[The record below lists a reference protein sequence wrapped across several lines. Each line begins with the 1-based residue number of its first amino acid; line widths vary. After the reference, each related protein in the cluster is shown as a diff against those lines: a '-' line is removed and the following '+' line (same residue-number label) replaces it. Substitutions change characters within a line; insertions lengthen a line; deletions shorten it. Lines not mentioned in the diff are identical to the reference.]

1 MSPQTQDRPLLG
13 RGALLVGAA
22 VLVAGIVVMWAV
34 LGVSGEL
41 ASPVSGLGDVGPLVR
56 FALPAV
62 RTVHD
67 LSAALTIGALVL
79 GAWLVAPEPGSSSE
93 ELSGT
98 RQRLVRVGFGAAVIW
113 GCSSAAV
120 IVLTASDLS
129 GIPVGDQG
137 FGTAVVSFVSQT
149 DLGRQLGISL
159 ALIMVAVNLAFMAS
173 GVVVAASWAA
183 VMSMLAVLPVA
194 LGGHAAGS
202 WDHVNSTDSLA
213 VHLVAVCL
221 WVGGLAALV
230 LVARRLGDQL
240 PTVASRYST
249 LAGGCF
255 AAVAVSGVI
264 NAWLRLGSLNLFA
277 STYGALVVGKIVALS
292 LLGMAGWTHRRLS
305 LRRIDTDRRWFLRL
319 AAVEL
324 VVMGATIGL
333 AVALSRS
340 APPGRGAPLDRV
352 SALLGQPAPPPL
364 SPGRYLMV
372 FYPNLLWLVVSC
384 GLAAAYVVGVLR
396 LRRRGDSWSWLRT
409 TAWLAGCG
417 VLVFVTSGGPG
428 VYGRLHFSSHMLQHM
443 SLMVIVPFLLVLGA
457 PVTLAMRALPARADG
472 SSGPREVLLKLV
484 HSQVLRLL
492 GHPIVAAGLFITSL
506 VIFYYTWLFPFA
518 MITHP
523 GHVLMTAHFLIL
535 GYLFIWSLIGIDPG
549 AARSS
554 YPLRLVVLLIS
565 MAFHAVF
572 GVTLMASTTLLAP
585 NWWHSIGRTDDAALV
600 ADQQAAGG
608 IAWAAGDLPSFLLVV
623 ALLVGWFQSDKREAR
638 RLDRQADR
646 DGDAELR
653 RYNARLAELN
663 RRDRH

>member
-1 MSPQTQDRPLLG
+1 MLGGGLLV
-13 RGALLVGAA
+13 VGAA

-113 GCSSAAV
+113 GCSCAAV

-137 FGTAVVSFVSQT
+137 FGTAVASFVSQT

-159 ALIMVAVNLAFMAS
+159 ALIMVAANLAFMAS
-173 GVVVAASWAA
+173 GVVAASWAA

-202 WDHVNSTDSLA
+202 RDHVNSTDSLA

-292 LLGMAGWTHRRLS
+292 LLGMAGWTHRRLM
-305 LRRIDTDRRWFLRL
+305 LRRIETDRRWFLRL

-428 VYGRLHFSSHMLQHM
+428 VYGRLQFSSHMLQHM
-443 SLMVIVPFLLVLGA
+443 SLMIIVPFFLVLGA
-457 PVTLAMRALPARADG
+457 PVTLALRALPRRTDG
-472 SSGPREVLLKLV
+472 SFGLREVVLKLV
-484 HSQVLRLL
+484 HSSVLRVL
-492 GHPIVAAGLFITSL
+492 GHPVVSAALLIVSL
-506 VIFYYTWLFPFA
+506 VAFYYTWLFPLA
-518 MITHP
+518 MITHL
-523 GHVLMTAHFLIL
+523 GHILMTAHFVLV
-535 GYLFIWSLIGIDPG
+535 GYLFIWSLIGVDPG
-549 AARSS
+549 PARPS
-554 YPLRLVVLLIS
+554 YPLRLLVLLVTLS
-565 MAFHAVF
+565 FHAFF
-572 GVTLMASTTLLAP
+572 GVSLMESGTVLAP
-585 NWWHSIGRTDDAALV
+585 QWWAALGRTNQAALL
-600 ADQQAAGG
+600 ADQQTGG
-608 IAWAAGDLPSFLLVV
+608 AIAWATGDLPSLLLGL
-623 ALLVGWFQSDKREAR
+623 ALLIGWVGSDTAEAR
-638 RLDRQADR
+638 RRDRQADR
-646 DGDAELR
+646 DHDAERR
-653 RYNARLAELN
+653 RYNQQLEALA
-663 RRDRH
+663 RRDRAL